1 MTLDQLKKSM
11 LLIIKNILDPM
22 VTLSLKN
29 TLIFILY
36 RLDEE
41 ITNTKN
47 YRNH

>member
-1 MTLDQLKKSM
+1 MDQLKKSM

-41 ITNTKN
+41 ITNAKGHKN
-47 YRNH
+47 